1 MDNRMLEIVDEE
13 GKVTGIETR
22 EKIHQE
28 GLLHRIVHVWF
39 YTPDK
44 KLIFQR
50 RGKSAETFPNLLDAT
65 VGGHVEIGSDYIKT
79 AITETEEE
87 TGIVVK
93 AEEFTLLDTRKP
105 AHPFRD
111 PVTGTLNNHLKAIYA
126 FPFKGNLKDIKAG
139 EGEDVTIKFEE
150 YPLDKILSLSKE
162 EWLKNFI
169 PSQREPEYFDI
180 FQKIKGLMVASFY
193 DERTF

>member
-1 MDNRMLEIVDEE
+1 MDNRILNIVDDQGNIIGE
-13 GKVTGIETR
+13 ETR
-22 EKIHQE
+22 EKIHRE

-79 AITETEEE
+79 AVAETYEE
-87 TGIVVK
+87 TGVMAK
-93 AEEFTLLDTRKP
+93 AEDFELLAIRKP
-105 AHPFRD
+105 SMPFRD
-111 PVTGTLNNHLKAIYA
+111 PVTNTLNNHLKAIFA
-126 FPFKGNLKDIKAG
+126 LKFNGELKDLKAG
-139 EGEDVTIKFEE
+139 EGEDATIRFEA
-150 YPLDKILSLSKE
+150 YPIDQILSLTKE
-162 EWLKNFI
+162 EWSRNFI

-180 FQKIKGLMVASFY
+180 FQKIKELC
-193 DERTF
+193 DQ